1 MSAFPEDRRQRADRQ
16 ILEPGG
22 RFEEFHMS
30 ARPIS
35 VLIATPLGEGG
46 MGGIDRIM
54 DEVRR
59 LARDHPPEG
68 MRIFFGTT
76 RGEGNLLFSPLHL
89 GWFLVR
95 MALLR
100 ASGNLDVLH
109 INLSSHG
116 STRRKK
122 VVATWA
128 RLLRVPYVVHLH
140 GSRYR
145 QFWND
150 SPPRAAGAIAELFA
164 RAARIVVL
172 GKVWKSFVA
181 EKVPEAGGRIVI
193 IPNATPASAL
203 AGVTDE
209 DGRLHL
215 LFLGRVGTRK
225 GVPQLLEALSMT
237 GNRHRWHAT
246 IAGDGDLAEMGRM
259 AERLGLAGQV
269 TFPGWVGPDEVRHL
283 LFRSDVLILPSFDE
297 NLPMSVIEG
306 MAAGLAIIA
315 TPVGAVEDIIIDGE
329 TGLLVPVGDAE
340 AIAASLQRLIEQPE
354 TRRRLGENAR
364 RLHAERLEIGMYFD
378 SLVALW
384 ASIVRK
390 PV

>member
-1 MSAFPEDRRQRADRQ
+1 
-16 ILEPGG
+16 
-22 RFEEFHMS
+22 
-30 ARPIS
+30 
-35 VLIATPLGEGG
+35 

-59 LARDHPPEG
+59 LALEHPPED

-76 RGEGNLLFSPLHL
+76 RGQGKLLFSPFHL
-89 GWFLVR
+89 ASFLAR
-95 MALLR
+95 MTLLR
-100 ASGNLDVLH
+100 AFGNLDVLH

-116 STRRKK
+116 STRRKRM
-122 VVATWA
+122 VAAWA
-128 RLLRVPYVVHLH
+128 RLLGIPYVLHLH

-150 SPPRAAGAIAELFA
+150 SSPRAAARIAELFA
-164 RAARIVVL
+164 KATRIVVL
-172 GKVWKSFVA
+172 GKVWENFVA
-181 EKVPEAGGRIVI
+181 EKVPNDAGRIVV
-193 IPNATPASAL
+193 IPNATPVARRARL
-203 AGVTDE
+203 EDE
-209 DGRLHL
+209 DGRLRI
-215 LFLGRVGTRK
+215 LFLGRVGARK

-237 GNRHRWHAT
+237 GDRHRWHAI
-246 IAGDGDLAEMGRM
+246 IAGDGDLAEAGRVI
-259 AERLGLAGQV
+259 ERLGLADQV
-269 TFPGWVGPDEVRHL
+269 TLPGWVGPEEVHQL
-283 LFRSDVLILPSFDE
+283 LASSDVLVLPSFDE

-306 MAAGLAIIA
+306 MAAGLAVIA

-340 AIAASLQRLIEQPE
+340 AIAASLRRLIEQPE